1 MYLTVL
7 TNTHLL
13 PDVYVID
20 DKSEEEEVSD
30 KDTDEGEVQ
39 QEWEQEEHEKVQDEE
54 EQESPSR
61 GGSDEDSEDDTVDP
75 DQVVSFVGPAQAPS
89 GYKILDSCPSLE
101 TDGNLQELIVTQIL
115 HAWDDKDRQG
125 LFEGTVHVRNLTKA
139 EHVRAATA
147 DFAVQ
152 YTKTLT
158 SGARK
163 KTTVPRCDVAH
174 ELTSRTNGEKKW
186 WVVIAKDE

>member
-1 MYLTVL
+1 M
-7 TNTHLL
+7 
-13 PDVYVID
+13 
-20 DKSEEEEVSD
+20 
-30 KDTDEGEVQ
+30 
-39 QEWEQEEHEKVQDEE
+39 QDEE
-54 EQESPSR
+54 AQESLSPA
-61 GGSDEDSEDDTVDP
+61 GSDEDSEDDTADD

-89 GYKILDSCPSLE
+89 GYKILDSCSRLE
-101 TDGNLQELIVTQIL
+101 TNENRQKLIGTQIL

-125 LFEGTVHVRNLTKA
+125 WFEGTVHGRNLTKA
-139 EHVRAATA
+139 EHARAATA